1 MTLTDPIADMLAR
14 LRNAQAVK
22 KDEVVIPWSKLKYGI
37 LKVFAKE
44 NYIKGVRI
52 EEQNGFKV
60 LIAILGYVDSQPA
73 FKHIRRLSRPS
84 KRTYV
89 RAGNIP
95 YILNGLGMAIVSTSK
110 GLRTDSEAR
119 RAKIGGELICEI
131 W

>member
-22 KDEVVIPWSKLKYGI
+22 KDEVMIPWSKLKYGI
-37 LKVFAKE
+37 LKVFVKE
-44 NYIKGVRI
+44 KYIKDVRV

-60 LIAILGYVDSQPA
+60 LIATLDYIDNRPA
-73 FKHIRRLSRPS
+73 FKHIRRLSKPS
-84 KRTYV
+84 KRIYIKS
-89 RAGNIP
+89 GNVP
-95 YILNGLGMAIVSTSK
+95 YILNGLGMAVVSTSK
-110 GLRTDSEAR
+110 GLKTDSEAR